1 MTNSSDILNIGFH
14 LGQSQNMLEFIS
26 EHSSSLSW
34 ALLTILM
41 FMLCAKWLK
50 PNPLHLVN
58 GKRLGEL
65 TNVRAKR
72 DFMLGARQLIAKGLE
87 MTPDK
92 PFRVIGDVGEL
103 FILPP
108 KYAYEI
114 RNHDQLSFTMAAF
127 KWFYAHLPG
136 FEGFREGT
144 TESHIMKLVARHQLT
159 HQLTLVTGS
168 VSEECDSVLR
178 DIYTD
183 DSDWHDIT
191 AKEAN
196 IQLMARITSRVFLG
210 AEMCRNP
217 QWLRITTTYA
227 VIAFR
232 AVEELRL
239 WPSWLRPMVQWF
251 LPYCTKARA
260 LVQEARGLINPLLE
274 RRRVQKAES
283 EETGEKIVYN
293 DAVEW
298 LEQLAQENNVNYDP
312 ACAQLSLSVA
322 ALHSTTDFFTQ
333 VMFDIA
339 QNPDLVEPLRE
350 EVISVLGQNGWSK
363 NSLYNLKLM
372 DSVLK
377 ESQRLKPISIAS
389 MRRFTTDNVKLS
401 DGIVLPKNRFTLVSA
416 HQHWD
421 PKVYKDPEIFDGY
434 RFYKM
439 RQEPGK
445 ESKAQLVSATP
456 DHMGFGYG
464 LHACPGRFFASEEI
478 KIALSHILLKY
489 DFKPVVGSSMEPR
502 KYGLNMNANPTAKLS
517 VRRRKE
523 EITI

>member
-1 MTNSSDILNIGFH
+1 MTN
-14 LGQSQNMLEFIS
+14 
-26 EHSSSLSW
+26 HSSYYYYELYKSHSHAVMDFMSENTLTSTCLIL
-34 ALLTILM
+34 ATSAVLLCIQW
-41 FMLCAKWLK
+41 FK
-50 PNPLHLVN
+50 PQPLIMVN
-58 GKRLGEL
+58 GRKFGEL
-65 TNVRAKR
+65 SNVRAKR
-72 DFMLGARQLIAKGLE
+72 DFTVGARQLIEKGLH
-87 MTPDK
+87 MSPDK
-92 PFRVIGDVGEL
+92 PFRIMGDVGEL
-103 FILPP
+103 HILPP
-108 KYAYEI
+108 KYAYEV
-114 RNHDQLSFTMAAF
+114 RNHDKLSFTMAAF

-144 TESHIMKLVARHQLT
+144 NESHIMKLVARHQLT
-159 HQLTLVTGS
+159 HQLTLVTGA
-168 VSEECDSVLR
+168 VSEECALVLE
-178 DIYTD
+178 DVYTD
-183 DSDWHDIT
+183 DSEWHDIT
-191 AKEAN
+191 AKDAN
-196 IQLMARITSRVFLG
+196 MKLMARITSRVFLG
-210 AEMCRNP
+210 KEMCRNP
-217 QWLRITTTYA
+217 QWLRITSTYA

-232 AVEELRL
+232 AVEELRF
-239 WPSWLRPMVQWF
+239 WPAWLRPVVQWF
-251 LPYCTKARA
+251 MPHCTESRA
-260 LVQEARGLINPLLE
+260 LVQEARDLINPLLE
-274 RRRVQKAES
+274 RRRAEKAEA
-283 EETGEKIVYN
+283 ERTGEKFTYN

-298 LEQLAQENNVNYDP
+298 LDDLAREKGVGYDP

-339 QNPDLVEPLRE
+339 QNPELVEPLRE
-350 EVISVLGQNGWSK
+350 EIISVLGKQGWSK

-389 MRRFTTDNVKLS
+389 MRRFTTHDVKLS
-401 DGIVLPKNRFTLVSA
+401 DGVILPKNKLTLVSA

-421 PKVYKDPEIFDGY
+421 PEHYKDPLKFDGY
-434 RFYKM
+434 RFYNM
-439 RQEPGK
+439 RREPGK

-489 DFKPVVGSSMEPR
+489 DFKPVGGSSMEPR

-517 VRRRKE
+517 VRRREE